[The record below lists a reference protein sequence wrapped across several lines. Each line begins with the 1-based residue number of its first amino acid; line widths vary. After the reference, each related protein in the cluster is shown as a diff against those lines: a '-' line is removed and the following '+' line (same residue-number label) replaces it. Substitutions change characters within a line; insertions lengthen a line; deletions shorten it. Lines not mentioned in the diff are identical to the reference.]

1 MVYKKTTWYSFITPI
16 RVGAIASGASGDW
29 MNAFGRFA
37 SLLGVAFQIQDDV
50 LNLVGTGEY
59 GKESAGDLWEGKHTL
74 ILIHAMRCARPR
86 ERKEALRIL
95 QKPRPPTE
103 SRERRPA
110 GRGLPSSCSDLRAA
124 GKVEPGRVRPPVG
137 GRRQTQRGLYKT
149 PEDIE
154 FLRELIERYDGIGI
168 RVPRRRTACGR
179 RSAGF
184 RAN

>member
-1 MVYKKTTWYSFITPI
+1 
-16 RVGAIASGASGDW
+16 

-74 ILIHAMRCARPR
+74 ILIHALRCARPCER
-86 ERKEALRIL
+86 EEALRIL

-103 SRERRPA
+103 IESGNQQKEV
-110 GRGLPSSCSDLRAA
+110 SSLLQDLRAQ
-124 GKVEPGRVRPPVG
+124 GRLSPEEYGHLSTAVD
-137 GRRQTQRGLYKT
+137 RRSAALYKT

-154 FLRELIERYDGIGI
+154 FLRELIERHDGMEYAS
-168 RVPRRRTACGR
+168 RVAERRAAGAARAFARIERRLAPSTHAEFLRGLVDFVIRRTH
-179 RSAGF
+179 
-184 RAN
+184 